1 LATAAVRRPEPHIEE
16 DTRFFGHPRGL
27 STLFFTEMWER
38 FSYYGMRALLILFMT
53 APAAAGGLGFDTA
66 TAGPIYA
73 LYVSSVYLLSVPGGW
88 VADRVLGLRRA
99 VFVGGVVIMM
109 GHICLAIPSIATF
122 YFGLVLIA
130 IGTGLLKSNVSVLVG
145 KLYRTDDV
153 RRDAGYSIYYVGI
166 NTGALIAP
174 IVTGWLAQGE
184 TFRGILASAGIRP
197 ETSWH
202 WGFGAAAVGMFLG
215 LVQYVRGGT
224 HLGPDESGPMRPA
237 DRSEAAKQDRQ
248 VRRVG
253 IITVAI
259 LLIGAALVFTGV
271 VALDAEAISR
281 NFKWVLIGVT
291 VAFFGWLFL
300 NRGWTR
306 EERKSLVVIAVL
318 FAAAT
323 VFWMAYE
330 QAGSTLNLFADRNT
344 HNAILGWSFPPSWY
358 QSLPPLFI
366 ILFAPVFAAIW
377 VRLGRRNPSSPAKFA
392 VALFLLG
399 LGFTV
404 MIGAASAAAGGTR
417 VSPLWL
423 FFSYLLQ
430 TLGEL
435 CLSPVGLSAMSVL
448 APARIAGLVMGVWF
462 LALSVGN
469 YLAGMASSFYE
480 KMPLPRLFTIVTLT
494 AFATAV
500 VLILLVKPIRNML
513 ETGRSSG
520 AR

>member
-1 LATAAVRRPEPHIEE
+1 LAISTAPSPTTAPTSRDRS
-16 DTRFFGHPRGL
+16 FFGHPRGL

-53 APAAAGGLGFDTA
+53 APVAAGGLGFDTA

-99 VFVGGVVIMM
+99 VFVGGVIIMM
-109 GHICLAIPSIATF
+109 GHICLAVPSIATF
-122 YFGLVLIA
+122 YLGLALIA
-130 IGTGLLKSNVSVLVG
+130 TGTGLLKSNVSVLVG
-145 KLYRTDDV
+145 KLYPADDV

-166 NTGALIAP
+166 NTGAFIAP
-174 IVTGWLAQGE
+174 LVTGWLAQSEG
-184 TFRGILASAGIRP
+184 FKRLLASAGIAP
-197 ETSWH
+197 ENSWH

-215 LVQYVRGGT
+215 LVQYVRGGKYLST
-224 HLGPDESGPMRPA
+224 DGLHPVRPT
-237 DRSEAAKQDRQ
+237 EPIAAARVARQ
-248 VRRVG
+248 VRLVG
-253 IITVAI
+253 YATLAI
-259 LLIGAALVFTGV
+259 VLLTAVLLISGV
-271 VALDAEAISR
+271 LRFSPEAISR
-281 NFKWVLIGVT
+281 NFGWVLIAVT
-291 VAFFGWLFL
+291 VGFFAWLFL
-300 NRGWTR
+300 SRGWTR
-306 EERKSLVVIAVL
+306 EERKRLVVIGVL

-330 QAGSTLNLFADRNT
+330 QAGSTLNLFAQRNT
-344 HNAILGWSFPPSWY
+344 NNAVFGHAYPASWY
-358 QSLPPLFI
+358 QSLPPMFI

-377 VRLGRRNPSSPAKFA
+377 IRLGSRNPSSPAKFA
-392 VALFLLG
+392 LGLLLLG
-399 LGFTV
+399 MGFAI
-404 MIGAASAAAGGTR
+404 MIGAAAAAAGGAR

-480 KMPLPRLFTIVTLT
+480 SMPLTRLFAIVT
-494 AFATAV
+494 ATA
-500 VLILLVKPIRNML
+500 LAAALALALLVKPIRRMM
-513 ETGRSSG
+513 ER
-520 AR
+520 A